1 MLREGVEYNQK
12 LNFSFRYPDLTV
24 KFFGVSLWL
33 KSLRIKVKSLGL
45 MVLQACNLVKD
56 TFVTLSKIF
65 FKDFE

>member
-12 LNFSFRYPDLTV
+12 LNFSLRYPDLTV

-56 TFVTLSKIF
+56 IFVTLSKIF